1 MKRRFWTKFLG
12 LALTAA
18 FALTALTACNPNNL
32 PPEVRRAMQTGDYS
46 SLESYRGGQYDDDW
60 DDRYDDWDDRYDDD
74 WDDRYDDWDDRYDDW
89 DDRYDDDWDDRYD
102 DDWDD
107 LYDEWD

>member
-32 PPEVRRAMQTGDYS
+32 PPEVRRAIQTGDYS
-46 SLESYRGGQYDDDW
+46 SLESYRGG
-60 DDRYDDWDDRYDDD
+60 
-74 WDDRYDDWDDRYDDW
+74 RYDDWDDRYDDW

-107 LYDEWD
+107 RYDDDWDDRYDDDWDDLYDEWD

>member
-46 SLESYRGGQYDDDW
+46 SLESYRGG
-60 DDRYDDWDDRYDDD
+60 
-74 WDDRYDDWDDRYDDW
+74 RYDDWDDRYDDW

-107 LYDEWD
+107 RYDDDWDDRYDDDWDDLYDEWD

>member
-1 MKRRFWTKFLG
+1 MNRRFWPNFLG

-60 DDRYDDWDDRYDDD
+60 DDRYDDD
-74 WDDRYDDWDDRYDDW
+74 WDDRYDRYDDDW

>member
-46 SLESYRGGQYDDDW
+46 SLESYRGGRYDDDW
-60 DDRYDDWDDRYDDD
+60 DDWDDRYDDD
-74 WDDRYDDWDDRYDDW
+74 WDDRYDDDW

>member
-60 DDRYDDWDDRYDDD
+60 DDRYDDDWDDRYDDD
-74 WDDRYDDWDDRYDDW
+74 WDDRYDDDW